1 MTTFANLPAFRWN
14 LCSIFLSEQFIYGD
28 QNHIPQLILQK
39 ALIFVAPS
47 LLIIL
52 LTPLIAFS
60 CPFHSCVIIFQE
72 KKLIFKTEG
81 NSLEITR
88 YKSKSIPPGKSY
100 CFSLI
105 CSMWFI
111 VKLIIHSLQKKKQK
125 KKTMREYQQIKLMFW
140 IISDIL
146 GLPNPP
152 GPTSP
157 PQPLA
162 PPSKPPTVFQA
173 QLSPATKPAAATL
186 SAPQFQS
193 RSGTK
198 APGTSSSLASGRPF
212 RFNCLCGYATN
223 KKSNYDKH
231 IKCVHFKVGTLSVCS
246 SVHF

>member
-14 LCSIFLSEQFIYGD
+14 LCSIFHSEQFIYGD
-28 QNHIPQLILQK
+28 QNHIPQLILQQ

-111 VKLIIHSLQKKKQK
+111 VKLIIHSLQKKQK
-125 KKTMREYQQIKLMFW
+125 KNNERVSTNQVNVLNYIRHSWPAEPSWTY
-140 IISDIL
+140 IS
-146 GLPNPP
+146 
-152 GPTSP
+152 
-157 PQPLA
+157 
-162 PPSKPPTVFQA
+162 PS
-173 QLSPATKPAAATL
+173 AAGTTL
-186 SAPQFQS
+186 
-193 RSGTK
+193 
-198 APGTSSSLASGRPF
+198 
-212 RFNCLCGYATN
+212 
-223 KKSNYDKH
+223 
-231 IKCVHFKVGTLSVCS
+231 
-246 SVHF
+246 